1 LERAKGI
8 EPEFSRYSAL
18 PSSVESEAYGGQN
31 MPQPRQHQGIPTM
44 HDVEALPNNATPT
57 TEQNT
62 SGNRTLT
69 EQRQSKGAGDGV
81 IGSLW
86 PQLLA
91 VWPKVPGAVKTGIIA
106 MIQATVMAAQDE
118 K

>member
-1 LERAKGI
+1 
-8 EPEFSRYSAL
+8 
-18 PSSVESEAYGGQN
+18 
-31 MPQPRQHQGIPTM
+31 MTQPCQHQGIPTM
-44 HDVEALPNNATPT
+44 RDVEALPNDATST

-69 EQRQSKGAGDGV
+69 EQWQSMGATDGV

-91 VWPKVPGAVKTGIIA
+91 VWPKIPEAVKTGIIA
-106 MIQATVMAAQDE
+106 MIQAAVLVSQNDD
-118 K
+118 